1 MDLLLQG
8 ELKWDLLQEREK
20 GAEQKWMEYDPTHVQ
35 RIENLKS
42 FSDLMETSLSMHG
55 KGLIWGAFSVQN

>member
-35 RIENLKS
+35 RIENLK
-42 FSDLMETSLSMHG
+42 
-55 KGLIWGAFSVQN
+55 

>member
-20 GAEQKWMEYDPTHVQ
+20 GEEQKWMEYDPTHVQ

-42 FSDLMETSLSMHG
+42 FSDLMETSLNAW
-55 KGLIWGAFSVQN
+55 KGFNLGGF

>member
-8 ELKWDLLQEREK
+8 ELKWDLLQEREE

-42 FSDLMETSLSMHG
+42 FSDLMETSLNAW
-55 KGLIWGAFSVQN
+55 KGFNLGGF

>member
-20 GAEQKWMEYDPTHVQ
+20 GAEQKWMEPTHVQ

-42 FSDLMETSLSMHG
+42 FSDLMETSLNAW
-55 KGLIWGAFSVQN
+55 KGFNLGGF

>member
-8 ELKWDLLQEREK
+8 ELKWDLLQERGK
-20 GAEQKWMEYDPTHVQ
+20 RGKQKWMEYDPTHVQ

-42 FSDLMETSLSMHG
+42 FSDLMETSLNAW
-55 KGLIWGAFSVQN
+55 KGFNLGGF